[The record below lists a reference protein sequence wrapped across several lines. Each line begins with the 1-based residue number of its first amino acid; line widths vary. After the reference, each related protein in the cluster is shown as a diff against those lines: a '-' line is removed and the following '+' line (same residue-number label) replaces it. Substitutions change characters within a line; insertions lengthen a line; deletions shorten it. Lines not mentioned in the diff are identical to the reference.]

1 MRNPRNGKK
10 WLLIIACTCLGGFLM
25 YLFIPT
31 YSTLVR
37 YGKEGEDLSV
47 RIKDLRKENENLQIE
62 INKLNNDPVYIEK
75 MARKELGMMR
85 QGEIMYKMTPD
96 EKPQEETGK
105 KE

>member
-1 MRNPRNGKK
+1 
-10 WLLIIACTCLGGFLM
+10 M